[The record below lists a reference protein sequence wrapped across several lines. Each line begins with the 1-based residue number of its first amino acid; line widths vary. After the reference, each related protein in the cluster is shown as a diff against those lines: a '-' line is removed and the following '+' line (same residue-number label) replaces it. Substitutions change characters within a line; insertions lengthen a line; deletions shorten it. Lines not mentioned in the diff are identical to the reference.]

1 MRRAR
6 HPLLLLLAVIVFV
19 QAATVAV
26 VVLYLITQ
34 LLVSIPESY
43 VGAIALVVIT
53 AAAAVFLV
61 ALAASIL
68 RARSWVRG
76 AVVTW
81 QILQI
86 AVAIGCFQGAIAQ
99 PVVGVALLVPS
110 LAALLLLFTPPV
122 LRATVRSDED

>member
-86 AVAIGCFQGAIAQ
+86 AVAVGCFQGAIAQ

>member
-122 LRATVRSDED
+122 LRATVRSNED